1 MALPSTYHLSHS
13 LPNRS
18 PNQRPRSLSLSEYQ
32 PISFD
37 RDALESAYQASL
49 ALPSSYTSSIITG
62 HSSCFGGASTETHDT
77 SVSSFPTQPKLDNFP
92 TPPPPPIGVNEEGGY
107 AGVGA
112 GHTLTPPQSPMHKAA
127 HQLNQASM
135 RTSVPP
141 SPKPPTPPPRP
152 AEVPETT
159 FKPALPPRR
168 PQVPE
173 VMMRRSQSDMGHDR
187 ETNWGGGYEW
197 IEGDGHGRGKRRAL
211 PAIPTNVPVP
221 EPPQWEPDYKPQ
233 IPTEL
238 TASSA
243 SYAYASLGAPPPNL
257 PPRRVQPR
265 HQQQQPANQLAE
277 GPTMGY
283 QPFPSASSSLTAG
296 SSAAAAGPSRPGP
309 LPSSSFQNGFST
321 SSVPIQL
328 QQSRPA
334 QMQMPNQDNVPIA
347 SPPAGAPD
355 YPPTGQQ
362 LEAIAAAKVPKRDAE
377 KEVFLRA
384 TDKTPIWSTHYLDP
398 SLRQS
403 LINVPHQVTNVANIA
418 LSGLSSGPKERYNS
432 TIGAP
437 IDGLARAAK
446 DWAISPDGRFVSEH
460 GGQELGVG
468 IINSGGDGWGRDK
481 GRKKAR
487 VEVVSKSGGIKV
499 DVVEISP
506 DRQLDMK
513 IETKTGDVLV
523 LLPDNFHGPIHIT
536 SPSKPPEFL
545 SIVAPLLKPLANPY
559 SSFYTT
565 FFVPLAHSRD
575 PQRSNSA
582 EYNAMTNIERHVP
595 SGFREESEMFNQVVG
610 GYTSHTRGEHSKISI
625 KSEKGRVVVGLR
637 ESRDEEDVKSM
648 GLRVGVMD
656 GGKKGKKRWW
666 RP

>member
-1 MALPSTYHLSHS
+1 MALPSTYQLTHS

-32 PISFD
+32 PLSFD

-49 ALPSSYTSSIITG
+49 ALPSSHTSSIATG

-77 SVSSFPTQPKLDNFP
+77 SISSFPTQPKLDNFP
-92 TPPPPPIGVNEEGGY
+92 APPPPPLPIGSGSNGEGGF

-112 GHTLTPPQSPMHKAA
+112 GHTLTPPQSPMHKTAQ
-127 HQLNQASM
+127 QLNQATM
-135 RTSVPP
+135 RSSVPP

-159 FKPALPPRR
+159 FKPTLPPRR
-168 PQVPE
+168 PQPPE
-173 VMMRRSQSDMGHDR
+173 FVMRRSQSDMGHDR

-211 PAIPTNVPVP
+211 PAIPTNVPAP

-238 TASSA
+238 TAPSA
-243 SYAYASLGAPPPNL
+243 SYAYASLSAPPPNL
-257 PPRRVQPR
+257 PPRRAQPR
-265 HQQQQPANQLAE
+265 ANQ
-277 GPTMGY
+277 PTSSSNMGL
-283 QPFPSASSSLTAG
+283 PASTSASSSIMTG
-296 SSAAAAGPSRPGP
+296 SFNAAGPSRPGP
-309 LPSSSFQNGFST
+309 AMRIPTTTSFGSSSLTHAQMGSPT
-321 SSVPIQL
+321 QL
-328 QQSRPA
+328 Q
-334 QMQMPNQDNVPIA
+334 NTVPMT

-355 YPPTGQQ
+355 FPPTPQQ
-362 LEAIAAAKVPKRDAE
+362 LEAMSRLPKRDAE
-377 KEVFLRA
+377 KEVLLRA

-437 IDGLARAAK
+437 IDGFARAAK

-506 DRQLDMK
+506 DRQIDLK
-513 IETKTGDVLV
+513 IETRSGDVLV

-595 SGFREESEMFNQVVG
+595 SSFREESEMFNQVVG
-610 GYTSHTRGEHSKISI
+610 GYSSHIRGEHSKISI
-625 KSEKGRVVVGLR
+625 RSEKGRVVLGLR
-637 ESRDEEDVKSM
+637 ESRDEEDAKSM

>member
-49 ALPSSYTSSIITG
+49 ALPSSHTSSITTG

-77 SVSSFPTQPKLDNFP
+77 SISSFPTQPKLDNFP
-92 TPPPPPIGVNEEGGY
+92 PPPPPPPIGRNEEGGY

-135 RTSVPP
+135 RPSVPP

-159 FKPALPPRR
+159 FRPALPPRR
-168 PQVPE
+168 PQVPD
-173 VMMRRSQSDMGHDR
+173 VMMRRSQSDMGHER

-211 PAIPTNVPVP
+211 PAVPTNVPAP

-233 IPTEL
+233 IPAEL

-257 PPRRVQPR
+257 PPRRGQQRSNQPTSSTNMGV
-265 HQQQQPANQLAE
+265 PASV
-277 GPTMGY
+277 
-283 QPFPSASSSLTAG
+283 SASSSLSTG
-296 SSAAAAGPSRPGP
+296 EPSSAAGPSRPTP
-309 LPSSSFQNGFST
+309 LQTANSGFGSLNSSAQSSSTHTHNT
-321 SSVPIQL
+321 
-328 QQSRPA
+328 
-334 QMQMPNQDNVPIA
+334 VPIA
-347 SPPAGAPD
+347 SPPAGAPEF
-355 YPPTGQQ
+355 PPTAQQ
-362 LEAIAAAKVPKRDAE
+362 IEAISKLPKRDAE

-418 LSGLSSGPKERYNS
+418 LSGLSSGSKEKYNS

-468 IINSGGDGWGRDK
+468 IINSGGDEWGRDK

-506 DRQLDMK
+506 DRQLDLK

-545 SIVAPLLKPLANPY
+545 SIAAPLLKPVANPY

-582 EYNAMTNIERHVP
+582 EYNTMTNVERHVP
-595 SGFREESEMFNQVVG
+595 ASIRRDESEMFNQVVG
-610 GYTSHTRGEHSKISI
+610 GYSSHIRGEHSKISI
-625 KSEKGRVVVGLR
+625 RSEKGRVIIGLR
-637 ESRDEEDVKSM
+637 ESKDEEDVKSM
-648 GLRVGVMD
+648 GVRVGVMD